1 LAGITPNKDEVT
13 SSNLLSS
20 LVWTCKKK
28 TKKKQNHSYTTKMSF
43 NFSLFFFVLF
53 CFFWGGGGGGGEDIE
68 DANIAFY
75 TAKDVPFS
83 VIL

>member
-1 LAGITPNKDEVT
+1 LAGITPNKEEVT
-13 SSNLLSS
+13 SSNPLSS

-28 TKKKQNHSYTTKMSF
+28 KKKSF
-43 NFSLFFFVLF
+43 IHYQDVFQLFFIFF
-53 CFFWGGGGGGGEDIE
+53 CFVFFFGGGGGGGGGGEDIE

-83 VIL
+83 VIF